1 MITVILF
8 DFDGVLTIDKTG
20 SESITKYISSNSN
33 VPLDVVEACYYRYN
47 QDLLCG
53 KITHRDM
60 WKSFCDEIGHA
71 LDYNILIDSFKNT
84 KLDRDMITLV
94 KELKHRYTIG
104 MVTDNKVDR
113 IETILE
119 FNNLNKYFDVVSISA
134 RLHSGKEANYI
145 FNDTL
150 KKLNVLPEQCVF
162 IDNTENNLVIPKQ
175 MGFRTL
181 LFDDEN
187 RNFKIFK
194 NQLQDM
200 LK

>member
-1 MITVILF
+1 
-8 DFDGVLTIDKTG
+8 
-20 SESITKYISSNSN
+20 
-33 VPLDVVEACYYRYN
+33 
-47 QDLLCG
+47 
-53 KITHRDM
+53 M
-60 WKSFCDEIGHA
+60 WKSFCDEIGQT
-71 LDYNILIDSFKNT
+71 LDYNVLIDSFKNT
-84 KLDRDMITLV
+84 KLDSDMITLV
-94 KELKHRYTIG
+94 KELKQKFTIG

-134 RLHSGKEANYI
+134 RLHSGKEANHI

-150 KKLNVLPEQCVF
+150 KKLNVLPEQCIF

-194 NQLQDM
+194 DQLQDS

>member
-1 MITVILF
+1 
-8 DFDGVLTIDKTG
+8 
-20 SESITKYISSNSN
+20 
-33 VPLDVVEACYYRYN
+33 
-47 QDLLCG
+47 
-53 KITHRDM
+53 M
-60 WKSFCDEIGHA
+60 WKSFCDEIGHT

-134 RLHSGKEANYI
+134 RLHSGKEANFI

-150 KKLNVLPEQCVF
+150 KKLNVHPEQCVF

-194 NQLQDM
+194 NQLLDL